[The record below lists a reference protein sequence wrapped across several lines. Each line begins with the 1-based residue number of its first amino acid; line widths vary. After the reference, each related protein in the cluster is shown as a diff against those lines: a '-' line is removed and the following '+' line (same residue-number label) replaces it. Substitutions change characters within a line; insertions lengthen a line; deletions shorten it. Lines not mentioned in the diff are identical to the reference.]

1 MLLKTIKKKDM
12 EELSFDSILNQDEI
26 DSLFDDSNTEDN
38 VPDEEHKNDDNE
50 NKDTTEVL
58 DVDDLFS
65 TDKPESVGSEENKDK
80 GDTASDEAEDSSS
93 KNFFSSIAK
102 AFKEDGILPDLDDST
117 VNSADDLAEAMRD
130 HIKSLLTEEQQR
142 ISRALDAG
150 VENTEIQNYE
160 RILDYLD
167 SISEDSL
174 KDESD
179 KGEALRKQLIFQ
191 DFINRGY
198 SKERA
203 EREVKKSIDGGTD
216 IEDAMEA
223 VQSNIEYFKGKYTD
237 IIESAENEKNKAIED
252 QKKEAERLKKDI
264 LDTDTVYG
272 DIKLDKAT
280 RQKVFDSITKPIYK
294 DPKTGRVY
302 TAVQKYELENKSD
315 FLKNLGLLYTLT
327 DGFKNI
333 DNLVKG
339 KVKKE
344 VKKGLKNL
352 ENTINSTS
360 RNSDGNIRFA
370 SGNSDDNSSFNT
382 FTLDV

>member
-38 VPDEEHKNDDNE
+38 VPDEEHKDNDNE

-191 DFINRGY
+191 DYINRGY

>member
-1 MLLKTIKKKDM
+1 M

-191 DFINRGY
+191 DYINRGY